1 MAISQ
6 NIKTQRLN
14 KQLTQ
19 KQLGDLLFVS
29 DKTISKWES
38 GRSVPDIFMIKK
50 IASTLDI
57 SYEML
62 IDGQDFKKKDHIFNK
77 LTSHINPIISIII
90 LLTIILFELLAKS
103 NVVLF
108 TMFAIFAIYTLV
120 LVIKK
125 SIWYLLSLAI
135 IIIEFVTLTINIYS
149 IDLNIVVLILFV
161 ITLITI
167 ITYTTLFVKRK
178 SDHNF
183 HLHYL
188 GNWNLICATLIFTIS
203 FITSVRHYQGETTFL
218 VNRIDLYVLSMI
230 VSTLLVGFHL
240 YLYNVSTYKD
250 RIIQFFSKKVLLKV
264 LAVIVSYFIILIFT
278 TLINLSMM
286 HLNTSSMY
294 VQPPSYKDRYSSE
307 EINDIMDYYGKEDV
321 TLVRYMGATL
331 EQQIYAYTSNFIDH
345 GVYVHSYRS
354 SAHLENISLLY
365 GEIWEKDTDE
375 RVVIIDEDTA
385 ISTYDKV
392 NAVGESFY
400 IDNIKWQVI
409 GVVSNTTA
417 RQENIDRAINQGIRL
432 NDIKVDSYIYIP
444 YYFVDSEYF
453 EDGFQGEDGLII
465 NTHKVISNH
474 NDRDQ
479 VLDILIGESENYI
492 YIDGIKSTKVY
503 IITGS
508 EQVWLN
514 LSIVESIIY
523 SFTLL
528 ILVISAKIYYLPV
541 KTKLINVLK
550 QKTKI
555 K

>member
-57 SYEML
+57 SYEVL

-77 LTSHINPIISIII
+77 LTSHIKPMVSVII
-90 LLTIILFELLAKS
+90 LLVIILFELLAKS
-103 NVVLF
+103 NIVLF
-108 TMFAIFAIYTLV
+108 TMFAIFAIYTLF
-120 LVIKK
+120 LVIRK
-125 SIWYLLSLAI
+125 SRWYLLSLAI

-149 IDLNIVVLILFV
+149 IDLNIVVLTLFV

-167 ITYTTLFVKRK
+167 ITYTALFVKRK

-188 GNWNLICATLIFTIS
+188 GNWNLIWATLIFTIS
-203 FITSVRHYQGETTFL
+203 FITSVRYSQGESTFI
-218 VNRIDLYVLSMI
+218 VNKIDLYGLSMI
-230 VSTLLVGFHL
+230 ISTLLVGFHL

-250 RIIQFFSKKVLLKV
+250 RITQFFNKKVLLKV
-264 LAVIVSYFIILIFT
+264 LTLIISYFIMLILT

-286 HLNTSSMY
+286 HLNISSMY

-307 EINDIMDYYGKEDV
+307 EINDIIDYYGKDDV

-331 EQQIYAYTSNFIDH
+331 EQQVYAYTSNFIDQ
-345 GVYVHSYRS
+345 GVYVHSYSS

-365 GEIWEKDTDE
+365 GEIWEEDTDE
-375 RVVIIDEDTA
+375 RVVVIDEDTA
-385 ISTYDKV
+385 IATYDKV

-400 IDNIKWQVI
+400 IDNIRWQVI

-417 RQENIDRAINQGIRL
+417 RQENIDRAINQGISL
-432 NDIKVDSYIYIP
+432 NDIEVDSYIYIP

-453 EDGFQGEDGLII
+453 EDGFQGEDGLIV
-465 NTHKVISNH
+465 NTQKVISNQ
-474 NDRDQ
+474 NDCDQ

-492 YIDGIKSTKVY
+492 YIDGIKTMKVY

-508 EQVWLN
+508 EQIALN

-523 SFTLL
+523 SFTIL
-528 ILVISAKIYYLPV
+528 ILVISVKVYYLPV
-541 KTKLINVLK
+541 KTKIINVLK
-550 QKTKI
+550 QKSKTK
-555 K
+555 